1 VYLFDRIAIVV
12 AKMFTQSFHALSK
25 HVPGTINRSRAAAH
39 LIPRMERMVLSLSR
53 SGPLAHALAGLDIA
67 LWEFGDLP
75 GVPISTL
82 VERVN

>member
-1 VYLFDRIAIVV
+1 
-12 AKMFTQSFHALSK
+12 
-25 HVPGTINRSRAAAH
+25 
-39 LIPRMERMVLSLSR
+39 MVLSLSR

-67 LWEFGDLP
+67 LWDFGDLP